1 MHIYNLCSYSYQ
13 IAHVGSC
20 QGSLRF
26 GISTFHNF
34 LIWRIKYLGWVVRI
48 NINNQNWNVRILDNC
63 PSCGDDI
70 PSFDNIVSNYHNGSR
85 LLQVSTY
92 SNLPPRGP
100 LHPIKYL
107 IVWLYLQPMASGWDE
122 ITALYNFPNPHR
134 GSKAWLD
141 EGWIATMVA
150 IAGLDRSR
158 SALAKLYNLKL
169 TFCYDKCASELQVLY
184 FSFS

>member
-1 MHIYNLCSYSYQ
+1 MAFISCTRCMPKFCVKKVFKRILGEVQLRIWLWIEIILTKLHLYAYIQSLFIILSSPS

-48 NINNQNWNVRILDNC
+48 NINNQNWNVRILVNS
-63 PSCGDDI
+63 PSCGDEI
-70 PSFDNIVSNYHNGSR
+70 TTFYNIVSSYHNGSR

-107 IVWLYLQPMASGWDE
+107 IVWLYLQPMASG
-122 ITALYNFPNPHR
+122 
-134 GSKAWLD
+134 
-141 EGWIATMVA
+141 
-150 IAGLDRSR
+150 
-158 SALAKLYNLKL
+158 
-169 TFCYDKCASELQVLY
+169 
-184 FSFS
+184 